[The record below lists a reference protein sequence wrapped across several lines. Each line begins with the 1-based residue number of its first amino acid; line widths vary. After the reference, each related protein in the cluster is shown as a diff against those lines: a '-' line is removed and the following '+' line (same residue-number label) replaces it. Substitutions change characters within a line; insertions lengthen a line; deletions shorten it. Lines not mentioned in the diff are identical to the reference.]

1 MKKTLIFII
10 ILVLIFTAGCDVL
23 IDTLE
28 EYSSQNES
36 AQQEIS
42 YDSALYSDMP
52 SLPSMDFTDLNLFED
67 GYQIV
72 EFDHAP
78 DGDTAIFLI
87 DGSYV
92 KTRFLGVDTKEM
104 STDSGIPEQWAQQ
117 AKEFTNDMLEN
128 ADQII
133 LELDENSDTFDDYDR
148 LLAWIWADGYLLN
161 YMLAARGFADV
172 KYLYDD
178 YKYNNYL
185 LDVEYLAQ
193 NNQYGI
199 WGDDEPYYDSN
210 ENYTVDVQTVQENG
224 SIPIYSAR
232 NMSEGSNVKVEG
244 IITANIGYNAF
255 IEDSTGGIYIFT
267 SNKKFYG
274 LEPGNQVSIE
284 GILKDYNGLLEITG
298 FTDNDI
304 KVLSEGNIFSPKT
317 ISLDKVSEET
327 EGLYVKIENAEI
339 TFINYNANEKGYSVF
354 ITQNGTVGEIRVDKY
369 LESYPEPSSFKE
381 GDVITVTGNVAQYYD
396 SYQIMISSVKDIEIN
411 N

>member
-1 MKKTLIFII
+1 MKKILIFII
-10 ILVLIFTAGCDVL
+10 IIILIFSAGCDA
-23 IDTLE
+23 ISEALE
-28 EYSSQNES
+28 EYNSQNES
-36 AQQEIS
+36 SLQETS
-42 YDSALYSDMP
+42 YDSALYSNMP
-52 SLPSMDFTDLNLFED
+52 SLPSMDFTGLDLFED

-148 LLAWIWADGYLLN
+148 VLAWIWVDGYLLN

-199 WGDDEPYYDSN
+199 WGDDEPYYDPN
-210 ENYTVDVQTVQENG
+210 ENYTGDLQAIQENG

-339 TFINYNANEKGYSVF
+339 TFIDYNANEKGYSVF

-396 SYQIMISSVKDIEIN
+396 SYQIMISSVEDIEIN